1 MPRFC
6 PTNTLSNKITIMQ
19 KKKVDGE
26 WLRRELE
33 RLMPECSLDEDNEG
47 QVVIYTNLVETTDG
61 DYKVMS

>member
-1 MPRFC
+1 
-6 PTNTLSNKITIMQ
+6 MQ
-19 KKKVDGE
+19 KKKIDGE

-47 QVVIYTNLVETTDG
+47 QVVIYTNLVETANG